1 MVKFN
6 NMQKM
11 SDEEIASLINEFV
24 KDIKMK
30 PGYGEVIIGIRNSKV
45 CTIKPSPVYNIGEN
59 KKN

>member
-11 SDEEIASLINEFV
+11 SEEEIVSLIHEFI
-24 KDIKMK
+24 KDIERK
-30 PGYGEVIIGIRNSKV
+30 PGFGEVIIGIRNSKV
-45 CTIKPSPVYNIGEN
+45 CTIKPSPIYNIGEN